1 MPLQSFVVRAGC
13 YVAVLF
19 SIVACAPSAY
29 VLKEP
34 TPSGMKFETTE
45 PPPKTTLSLV
55 DKRVGNER
63 QFHSGRL
70 SATLQVG
77 EKPIE
82 APSFLARNLQAEL
95 VSRGV
100 PIEVATGENDGPRIN
115 LHTFRVENWRAT
127 GFSPFVTFTF
137 LSTEMETK
145 AAKKRIGAFIKRG
158 KVPVWSFDE
167 VVEPTFNEPLSLAVK
182 ELAAKLAAYLY
193 DYKAS
198 DKTTDELIAKINR
211 SRGPESYLDVYAL
224 GFTNNPKAIDTM
236 VRLTS
241 DSDEYV
247 RIAAISS
254 LGTLGAK
261 SQIGLLKSIYQNRDS
276 LWQDRAMAIKS
287 ISDLDTDDSK
297 TFLKDELK
305 RWESAT
311 QDREAVWTAHVI
323 RLYL

>member
-1 MPLQSFVVRAGC
+1 MSLQRFIAHGSC
-13 YVAVLF
+13 YVAVLL
-19 SIVACAPSAY
+19 SVAACAPSTY

-34 TPSGMKFETTE
+34 TPSGMQFETAA

-55 DKRVGNER
+55 DKRVGSER

-82 APSFLARNLQAEL
+82 APSFLAHNLQAEL

-100 PIEVATGENDGPRIN
+100 PVEVATVENGGQHIN
-115 LHTFRVENWRAT
+115 LHTFRMENWRAT

-137 LSTEMETK
+137 LSTEMET
-145 AAKKRIGAFIKRG
+145 ATAKKRIGAFIKRG

-182 ELAAKLAAYLY
+182 ELASKLAAYLY

-198 DKTTDELIAKINR
+198 DQTVDELIDKINR
-211 SRGPESYLDVYAL
+211 NRGPQSYLDVYAL
-224 GFTNNPKAIDTM
+224 GFTNNPKAVDTM

-261 SQIGLLKSIYQNRDS
+261 SQIALLKSIYQNRDS

-287 ISDLDTDDSK
+287 ISDLDTDESK
-297 TFLKDELK
+297 TFLKEELK
-305 RWESAT
+305 RWEGSS
-311 QDREAVWTAHVI
+311 QDKEAVWTAHVI